1 MPKYLSGR
9 VKLRNQSDLSV
20 DRYKY
25 LALDEAEPNLGFP
38 PDGGSPDIPSGAQY
52 QVISVINDDSEV
64 KDDGE
69 VNDEDGDGEVKDD
82 D

>member
-9 VKLRNQSDLSV
+9 VKIRNQSDLSV

-38 PDGGSPDIPSGAQY
+38 PAGGSPDIPSGEQY
-52 QVISVINDDSEV
+52 QVISIINDDSDWV
-64 KDDGE
+64 SSL
-69 VNDEDGDGEVKDD
+69 
-82 D
+82 